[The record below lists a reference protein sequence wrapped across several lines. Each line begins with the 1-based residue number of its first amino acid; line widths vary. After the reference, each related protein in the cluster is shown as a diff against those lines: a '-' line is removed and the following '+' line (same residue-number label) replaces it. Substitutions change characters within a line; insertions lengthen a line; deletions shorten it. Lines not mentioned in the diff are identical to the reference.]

1 MDKNAADAKFKRN
14 NWSFALLIIIIII
27 FAGCGA
33 KKSVTETDVEKI
45 VVERVD
51 TIRDSVWVERTH
63 IERDSVI
70 IFQRGDTIYRDRWR
84 TIYKDN
90 KTGAE
95 RERVVIQHD
104 TIQVYRD
111 VVVQRE
117 PTTLQRIRSGLGTAA
132 VVLLLA
138 VLLFFLHNIRKRF

>member
-1 MDKNAADAKFKRN
+1 MNKNAADAKFKRN
-14 NWSFALLIIIIII
+14 NWAFALLIIIIII

-104 TIQVYRD
+104 TINVYKNVYVER
-111 VVVQRE
+111 Q
-117 PTTLQRIRSGLGTAA
+117 PTALQRIRSGLGTAA

>member
-33 KKSVTETDVEKI
+33 KKSVTKTDVQKI

-104 TIQVYRD
+104 TINVYKNVYVER
-111 VVVQRE
+111 Q
-117 PTTLQRIRSGLGTAA
+117 PTALQRLRSGLGTAA
-132 VVLLLA
+132 VVLLFA
-138 VLLFFLHNIRKRF
+138 GLLFFLHNIRKRS

>member
-1 MDKNAADAKFKRN
+1 MNKNAADAKFKRN
-14 NWSFALLIIIIII
+14 NWLFSLLIIIIII

-33 KKSVTETDVEKI
+33 KKVATETDIEKI

-104 TIQVYRD
+104 TINVYKNVYVER
-111 VVVQRE
+111 Q
-117 PTTLQRIRSGLGTAA
+117 PTALQRFRSGLGTAA

-138 VLLFFLHNIRKRF
+138 VLLFFLHNIRKRL

>member
-1 MDKNAADAKFKRN
+1 MDKNAADAKFRGN
-14 NWSFALLIIIIII
+14 NWAFALLIIIIII

-104 TIQVYRD
+104 TINVYKNVYVER
-111 VVVQRE
+111 Q
-117 PTTLQRIRSGLGTAA
+117 PTALQRLRSGLGTAA

>member
-1 MDKNAADAKFKRN
+1 M
-14 NWSFALLIIIIII
+14 
-27 FAGCGA
+27 
-33 KKSVTETDVEKI
+33 ETDVQKI

-104 TIQVYRD
+104 TINVYKNVYVER
-111 VVVQRE
+111 Q
-117 PTTLQRIRSGLGTAA
+117 PTALQRIRSGLGTAA